1 MIKKKS
7 FTMVEVIISLGI
19 LTIAMFTLIGLLPAG
34 LQNSEDTE
42 HATHAPLVA
51 TAVTTFLTVFIN
63 GDDYN
68 DTSGTWVVGGA
79 DDAGLK
85 SWNLWYNGVTPNK
98 TKYTTQKDRDTYDAL
113 NPSTDLKN
121 GNFTDSNLPGVPSGV
136 DYKKDPILKNLSL
149 FTQGNYIYGGYYS
162 DKIDGVINTEYAI
175 RIWNGQLDMNTTA
188 GEGPAIF
195 KPNPTDTGVLY
206 TIEISWPPQMEY
218 QRRIAM
224 GNYYQVVTYVEKH

>member
-1 MIKKKS
+1 MTKKQS

-51 TAVTTFLTVFIN
+51 KSVSSFLTLLIN
-63 GDDYN
+63 CDDESN
-68 DTSGTWVVGGA
+68 ISGAWNSGTRPA
-79 DDAGLK
+79 TDL
-85 SWNLWYNGVTPNK
+85 SWDLWYNGVTPTRTN
-98 TKYTTQKDRDTYDAL
+98 YTTVRDRETFDNL
-113 NPSTDLKN
+113 SSGSILKEGSYGSLASFPN
-121 GNFTDSNLPGVPSGV
+121 SGDFT
-136 DYKKDPILKNLSL
+136 KDPILKNLTL

-162 DKIDGVINTEYAI
+162 DNIDGVINTEYAI
-175 RIWNGQLDMNTTA
+175 RIWNGELEMKTTA